1 MWFDP
6 LRTNLG
12 NWRII
17 QKGICIIVNFQ
28 SQVWIAKS
36 MRIPLE
42 QLNQFFSLEKELLQ
56 NMISTLKSS

>member
-1 MWFDP
+1 
-6 LRTNLG
+6 
-12 NWRII
+12 
-17 QKGICIIVNFQ
+17 
-28 SQVWIAKS
+28 